1 MEEKLKE
8 VSNQELMQIY
18 RLILEHMEYLENEN
32 LKGEGTKN
40 KSYFIFKLKKKKFI
54 ARSGGARNLF

>member
-18 RLILEHMEYLENEN
+18 RLILEHMEYLENE
-32 LKGEGTKN
+32 KAKVEEEE
-40 KSYFIFKLKKKKFI
+40 KK
-54 ARSGGARNLF
+54 